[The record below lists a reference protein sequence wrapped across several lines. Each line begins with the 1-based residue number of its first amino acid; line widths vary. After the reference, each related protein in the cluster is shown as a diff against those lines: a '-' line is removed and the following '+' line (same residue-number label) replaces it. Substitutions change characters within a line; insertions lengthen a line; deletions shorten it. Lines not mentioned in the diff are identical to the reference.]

1 METFLKYLK
10 VEAIG
15 GHIIRISLA
24 CLLLFGGFTK
34 LKLIGALEYNLF
46 WSILLA
52 AIETF
57 AAFGLLIH
65 YKKPLLGIAAG
76 VLALLSIF
84 IRVIFSIGWVRDH
97 ILQTDSFVDA
107 FGAILGVY
115 SNGLFHIIILFGAGV
130 YCLGNSYKAYIKER
144 ITRPWPH

>member
-1 METFLKYLK
+1 MEKFLKYLK
-10 VEAIG
+10 TESIG

-46 WSILLA
+46 WAILLA
-52 AIETF
+52 GIETF

-65 YKKPLLGIAAG
+65 YKRPLFGLAGGI
-76 VLALLSIF
+76 LAILSIF
-84 IRVIFSIGWVRDH
+84 IRIVFSIGWVRDNV
-97 ILQTDSFVDA
+97 LQTDSFIVA
-107 FGAILGVY
+107 LNSIFGIY
-115 SNGLFHIIILFGAGV
+115 NNGLFHISLLFGAGI
-130 YCLGNSYKAYIKER
+130 YRLGNSYKAYIKER

>member
-1 METFLKYLK
+1 VEKFLKYLK
-10 VEAIG
+10 TESIG
-15 GHIIRISLA
+15 GHLIRISLA

-46 WSILLA
+46 WAILLA
-52 AIETF
+52 GIETF

-65 YKKPLLGIAAG
+65 YKRPLFGLVGGA
-76 VLALLSIF
+76 LALLSIF
-84 IRVIFSIGWVRDH
+84 IRLIFSIGWVRDH
-97 ILQTDSFVDA
+97 VVQTDSFMVA
-107 FGAILGVY
+107 LNSIFGIY
-115 SNGLFHIIILFGAGV
+115 NNGLFHITLLFGAGI

>member
-1 METFLKYLK
+1 MEKFLKYLK
-10 VEAIG
+10 TESVG
-15 GHIIRISLA
+15 GHLIRISLA

-34 LKLIGALEYNLF
+34 LKLIGALDYNLF
-46 WSILLA
+46 WAILLA
-52 AIETF
+52 GIETF

-65 YKKPLLGIAAG
+65 YKRPILGLAGG

-84 IRVIFSIGWVRDH
+84 IRIVFSIGWVRDNV
-97 ILQTDSFVDA
+97 LQTDSFIVA
-107 FGAILGVY
+107 LNSIFGIY
-115 SNGLFHIIILFGAGV
+115 NNGLFHITLLFGAGI

>member
-1 METFLKYLK
+1 MEKFLKYLK
-10 VEAIG
+10 TESIG

-46 WSILLA
+46 WAILLA
-52 AIETF
+52 GIETF

-65 YKKPLLGIAAG
+65 YKRPLFGLAGGI
-76 VLALLSIF
+76 LAILSIF
-84 IRVIFSIGWVRDH
+84 IRIVFSIGWVRDNV
-97 ILQTDSFVDA
+97 LQTDSFIVA
-107 FGAILGVY
+107 LNSIFGIY
-115 SNGLFHIIILFGAGV
+115 NNGLFHISLLFGAGI

>member
-10 VEAIG
+10 AEAIG

-34 LKLIGALEYNLF
+34 LILIGALEYNLF
-46 WSILLA
+46 WSIILA

-65 YKKPLLGIAAG
+65 YKKPIIGIAAG
-76 VLALLSIF
+76 VLAVLSIF
-84 IRVIFSIGWVRDH
+84 LRVVFSIGWVRDH
-97 ILQTDSFVDA
+97 ILQSHSFLDA

-115 SNGLFHIIILFGAGV
+115 NNGLFHIALLFGAGI

-144 ITRPWPH
+144 ITKPWPH

>member
-1 METFLKYLK
+1 MKYLK
-10 VEAIG
+10 TESIG

-46 WSILLA
+46 WAILLA
-52 AIETF
+52 GIETF

-65 YKKPLLGIAAG
+65 YKRPLFGLAGGI
-76 VLALLSIF
+76 LAILSIF
-84 IRVIFSIGWVRDH
+84 IRIVFSIGWVRDNV
-97 ILQTDSFVDA
+97 LQTDSFIVA
-107 FGAILGVY
+107 LNSIFGIY
-115 SNGLFHIIILFGAGV
+115 NNGLFHISLLFGAGI

>member
-1 METFLKYLK
+1 MKYLK
-10 VEAIG
+10 TESIG
-15 GHIIRISLA
+15 GHLIRISLA

-46 WSILLA
+46 WAIILA
-52 AIETF
+52 GIETF

-65 YKKPLLGIAAG
+65 YKRPVLGLAGG

-84 IRVIFSIGWVRDH
+84 IRIVFSIGWVRDNV
-97 ILQTDSFVDA
+97 LQTDSFIVA
-107 FGAILGVY
+107 LNSIFGIY
-115 SNGLFHIIILFGAGV
+115 SNGLFHITLLFGAGI

>member
-1 METFLKYLK
+1 MEKFLKYLK
-10 VEAIG
+10 TESIG
-15 GHIIRISLA
+15 GHLIRISLA

-46 WSILLA
+46 WAILLA
-52 AIETF
+52 GIETF

-65 YKKPLLGIAAG
+65 YKRPLFGLVGGA
-76 VLALLSIF
+76 LALLSIF
-84 IRVIFSIGWVRDH
+84 IRLIFSIGWVRDH
-97 ILQTDSFVDA
+97 VVQTDSFMVA
-107 FGAILGVY
+107 LNSIFGIY
-115 SNGLFHIIILFGAGV
+115 NNGLFHITLLFGAGI

>member
-1 METFLKYLK
+1 MKYLK
-10 VEAIG
+10 TESIG

-46 WSILLA
+46 WAILLA
-52 AIETF
+52 GIETF

-65 YKKPLLGIAAG
+65 YKRPLFGLAGGI
-76 VLALLSIF
+76 LAILSIF
-84 IRVIFSIGWVRDH
+84 IRIVFSIGWVRDNV
-97 ILQTDSFVDA
+97 LQTDSFIVA
-107 FGAILGVY
+107 LNSIFGIY
-115 SNGLFHIIILFGAGV
+115 NNGLFHISLLFGAGI
-130 YCLGNSYKAYIKER
+130 YRLGNSYKAYIKER